1 MDSWSDETFQSFPH
15 LLLLSKHRPL
25 FSTRVLT
32 MLLASLI
39 EKLGKPVLQALDDAD
54 LSVLERIV

>member
-1 MDSWSDETFQSFPH
+1 
-15 LLLLSKHRPL
+15 
-25 FSTRVLT
+25 